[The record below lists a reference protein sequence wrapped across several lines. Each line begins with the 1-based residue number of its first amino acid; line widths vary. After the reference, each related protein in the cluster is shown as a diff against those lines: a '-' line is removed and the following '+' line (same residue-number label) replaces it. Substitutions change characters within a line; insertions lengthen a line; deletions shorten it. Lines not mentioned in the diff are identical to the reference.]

1 MKTLKIGD
9 NIWMLSL
16 GGVDSNIYVVDGC
29 MLVDT
34 GTGLRAKELDSALK
48 EAGVSHDEI
57 TSIVNTHGH
66 FDHLGGNVLFE
77 SATVLAHDLCADVI
91 ENADNMKSYA
101 HWFGGSLKKRGCV
114 RLKDKDIVRANDTTL
129 DVIHAPGH
137 SDGSICLFDKKSGV
151 LFAGDVIFKNG
162 YGRTDLSGGDG
173 AKLRHTLRKLSQFE
187 VNKILPG
194 HGEIIEDG
202 SAHIRTTIDVIR
214 A

>member
-34 GTGLRAKELDSALK
+34 GTGLHAKELDSALK

-77 SATVLAHDLCADVI
+77 NATVLAHDLCAEVI
-91 ENADNMKSYA
+91 ESADNMKSYA
-101 HWFGGSLKKRGCV
+101 HWFGGSLEKRDCV
-114 RLKDKDIVRANDTTL
+114 RLKDNDIVRAKDTKL

-162 YGRTDLSGGDG
+162 YGRVDLSGGDG
-173 AKLRHTLRKLSQFE
+173 AKLRHTLRKLSQFD
-187 VNKILPG
+187 VKKILPG
-194 HGEIIEDG
+194 HGGIIEGG
-202 SAHIRTTIDVIR
+202 SAHIRETIDVIR

>member
-9 NIWMLSL
+9 NIRMISL

-29 MLVDT
+29 MLIDT
-34 GTGLRAKELDSALK
+34 GTGLRKEELDVALK

-66 FDHLGGNVLFE
+66 FDHIGGNGLFGN
-77 SATVLAHDLCADVI
+77 AKILAHDLCADVI
-91 ENADNMKSYA
+91 EGADNMKSYA
-101 HWFGGSLKKRGCV
+101 HWFGGALEKLDCV
-114 RLKDKDIVRANDTTL
+114 RLKDNDIVRAGDTKL

-151 LFAGDVIFKNG
+151 LFSGDVIFKNG

-173 AKLRHTLRKLSQFE
+173 AKLRGTLRKLSQFE
-187 VNKILPG
+187 VKKILPG
-194 HGEIIEDG
+194 HGGIIEGG
-202 SAHIRTTIDVIR
+202 SAHIRATIDVIR